1 MSSAAFVTVVGVGVV
16 LVLGIFIILI
26 SVAVAVAVIVARAAR
41 VVCIASVTSVT
52 SVTSVISVTRV
63 ISVTSVIGISVVVVA
78 IVTGSLGH
86 LNWNNTT
93 ERTSPRRVLAT
104 NKANILLTSNRARA
118 VLSSRDRGNK
128 RKIPHLTIAVTAAI
142 VALNVGGYLDVV
154 PRSTG
159 SISIDHTC
167 IRSSAIRIDLVDS
180 HLKAT
185 ARVDLRKLTAS

>member
-16 LVLGIFIILI
+16 LVLGIFFIILI

-41 VVCIASVTSVT
+41 VVCIASVTN
-52 SVTSVISVTRV
+52 V

-154 PRSTG
+154 PRSTS
-159 SISIDHTC
+159 SIGIDHTC

-180 HLKAT
+180 HLKA
-185 ARVDLRKLTAS
+185 